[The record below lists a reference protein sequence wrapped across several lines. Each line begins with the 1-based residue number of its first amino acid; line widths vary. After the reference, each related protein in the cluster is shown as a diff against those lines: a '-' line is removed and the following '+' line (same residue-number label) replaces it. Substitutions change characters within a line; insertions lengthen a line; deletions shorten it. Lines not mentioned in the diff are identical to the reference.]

1 MDELLYEPTDE
12 LDVLI
17 SRALA
22 DEPLLKA
29 PASLHRGVEARLRI
43 AHLRDH
49 EKARFFASM
58 TTLALVFIVSL
69 CAAGT
74 VLWFTSLS
82 FLYTDGV
89 SGGKGLLDYY
99 LTAMTMYFSD
109 YQGAYTLLVSLVLGI
124 GAFVAAIAMG
134 LRRLKYT
141 D

>member
-1 MDELLYEPTDE
+1 MDDLYEPIDD
-12 LDVLI
+12 LDALI

-22 DEPLLKA
+22 DEPFLKA
-29 PASLHRGVEARLRI
+29 PVSLQRGVEARLRI

-49 EKARFFASM
+49 EKARFAASM
-58 TTLALVFIVSL
+58 TTLALVFIASL
-69 CAAGT
+69 CVTAV

-89 SGGKGLLDYY
+89 SGGKGHLDYY
-99 LTAMTMYFSD
+99 FSAMTMYFSG
-109 YQGAYTLLVSLVLGI
+109 YQGAYTLLMSLVLGI
-124 GAFVAAIAMG
+124 GAFVAAVALG